1 MNLIKNSL
9 MVLFTALSV
18 FMISCNN
25 TTETTEEV
33 VEISEGVSG
42 EFKVNAE
49 NSELLWTGSKVTGK
63 HFGNINISNGAVVIE
78 NGLVTSAK
86 FEVDM
91 TTLTVTDIEDEEMNG
106 QLKGHLFSDDF
117 FSIDSFPTATLY
129 VTGDENNLVSGDLTI
144 KGITNP
150 ISFPVSVVE
159 NEDGTAVL
167 SGTMTVDRTAYEI
180 KYGSGK
186 FFENLGD
193 KMINDEFTLDFTIK
207 L

>member
-1 MNLIKNSL
+1 MNLIKKSL

-25 TTETTEEV
+25 TTETTEV
-33 VEISEGVSG
+33 VEVSEGISG
-42 EFKVNAE
+42 EFQVTAE

-63 HFGNINISNGAVVIE
+63 HFGNITITNGAVVVE
-78 NGLVTSAK
+78 NGLVTAAK
-86 FEVDM
+86 FVVDM
-91 TTLTVTDIEDEEMNG
+91 TSLTVTDIEDEETNG
-106 QLKGHLFSDDF
+106 QLRGHLFSDDF
-117 FSIDSFPTATLY
+117 FNVEGFPTATLY
-129 VTGDENNLVSGDLTI
+129 VTGGENNVVSGELTI

-150 ISFPVSVVE
+150 VSFPVSVVE

-167 SGTMTVDRTAYEI
+167 SGTMKVDRTAYEI
-180 KYGSGK
+180 RYGSGK

-193 KMINDEFTLDFTIK
+193 KMINDEFTIDFTIK